1 MKIAVIDKINTFS
14 PIFIEHW
21 KQKHEVNV
29 SISHVIIS
37 GYYDVAYFDWADGNC
52 AFYLDESNGYS
63 ELVKV
68 IVRVRRYEA
77 FSKGKMLKIDWDKVD
92 EVIFNTEY
100 LRNMC
105 YRFYKIEKF
114 KDAHIIPNGVDIS
127 KWKFRERSVKGKKV
141 AMLAYWNPRKNVPM
155 ALQIFALL
163 PEDYELHLAGK
174 WFCPEDRLLVSDSS
188 KKLGI
193 ENRVFIT
200 DDLVDTD
207 KYLDDKDYLLQT
219 SISEGVSNIVIEA
232 MAKGIKPIIFNSLGQ
247 QGLYPRDCMFNHI
260 WEAREIVIKG
270 SYTSQ
275 VYRDFVDKV
284 YNRKEMLAKMDAL
297 L

>member
-21 KQKHEVNV
+21 KKKHEVDV
-29 SISHVIIS
+29 SASHAIIS
-37 GYYDVAYFDWADGNC
+37 EYYDLAYFDWADGNC
-52 AFYLDESNGYS
+52 ADYLDESNGYS
-63 ELVKV
+63 KSVRV
-68 IVRVRRYEA
+68 ITRVRRYEA
-77 FSKGKMLKIDWDKVD
+77 FSKGKMLRIDWNKVD
-92 EVIFNTEY
+92 EVIFNTKF
-100 LRNMC
+100 LRDMC
-105 YRFYKIEKF
+105 YRFYKVEKF
-114 KDAHIIPNGVDIS
+114 LDAHIIPNGVDVD
-127 KWKFRERSVKGKKV
+127 KWSFRERDADGKKV

-193 ENRVFIT
+193 ESRVFIT

-232 MAKGIKPIIFNSLGQ
+232 MAKGIKPVIFNSLGQ
-247 QGLYPRDCMFNHI
+247 QGLYPDHCMFNHI
-260 WEAREIVIKG
+260 LGAKRIIREVN
-270 SYTSQ
+270 YTSSA
-275 VYRDFVDKV
+275 YRDFVEKN
-284 YNRKEMLAKMDAL
+284 YNRKEMLTKMDAL